1 MIENMMG
8 GMNRYRLKIYYP
20 DEDFLL
26 YFDPKSSFETLQ
38 SSSMTDDSEDGS
50 EEEESLIGS
59 NGQLNMNSIMNM
71 ANSMMSGMNRPNQ
84 GARRPAPTPR

>member
-1 MIENMMG
+1 MA
-8 GMNRYRLKIYYP
+8 
-20 DEDFLL
+20 
-26 YFDPKSSFETLQ
+26 
-38 SSSMTDDSEDGS
+38 DDSEDGS
-50 EEEESLIGS
+50 EEEESLIGN